1 MLGHWASPPGR
12 DAVVG
17 LWRPIPPRSA
27 RPAAEALRPKFA
39 AIVSGAPE
47 PVRVAAVEAAAGL
60 SLKEVGAE
68 LAGLVADGNQADRT
82 RAAALKAL
90 DDLNDPRRA
99 DAAHRA
105 GSMPGTRSRAEAL
118 RILGDV
124 DPAAAT
130 PLVQERIER
139 GSLAD
144 RQGAIAVLGALR
156 GEPARRAVLRLLDQL
171 IAGKLAPEIQLDL
184 VEAAGRRTEPEVRD
198 KLRAY
203 QDAKPKGDPLAP
215 YREALAG
222 GNARRGRAVFTD
234 KAETECL
241 RCHKARAFNGEI
253 PGGEVGPD
261 LTGVAARHDRAYIL
275 ESIVEPN
282 KQIAQGFESIVL
294 ATSDGQVITGVFRGE
309 DARAVHLMTAEGK
322 PVDVPKDAIEE
333 RKRGPSAMPADLVQK
348 LSKPELRDLV
358 EFLSTLRTPRK
369 P

>member
-1 MLGHWASPPGR
+1 MS
-12 DAVVG
+12 
-17 LWRPIPPRSA
+17 
-27 RPAAEALRPKFA
+27 
-39 AIVSGAPE
+39 
-47 PVRVAAVEAAAGL
+47 
-60 SLKEVGAE
+60 
-68 LAGLVADGNQADRT
+68 
-82 RAAALKAL
+82 
-90 DDLNDPRRA
+90 
-99 DAAHRA
+99 
-105 GSMPGTRSRAEAL
+105 GTRSRAEAL